1 MVCSALRGGLWGLTC
16 YCKHQIR
23 QAGFRHTRRVGNK
36 AAHGLDEYGQCIN
49 DFVTW
54 MEETPH
60 MIYSEVMSDVNQLW
74 ELEMKWFHWFL
85 IKKKIK
91 LKKNNGQ
98 RPTLINE
105 WITVTV
111 LNELDAQK
119 TTKLKALTMEV
130 QN

>member
-1 MVCSALRGGLWGLTC
+1 
-16 YCKHQIR
+16 
-23 QAGFRHTRRVGNK
+23 
-36 AAHGLDEYGQCIN
+36 
-49 DFVTW
+49 
-54 MEETPH
+54 